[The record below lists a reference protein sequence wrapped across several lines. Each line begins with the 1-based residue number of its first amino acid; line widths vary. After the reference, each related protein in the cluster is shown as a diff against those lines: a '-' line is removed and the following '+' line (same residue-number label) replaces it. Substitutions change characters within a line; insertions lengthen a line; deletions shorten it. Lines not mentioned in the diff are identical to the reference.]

1 MSAALITITI
11 GFMLASYSVV
21 ANDSIQTLGTF
32 LHSNSHRKWWVLWLF
47 SSTVM
52 VAVMLYGWANYHGD
66 VSYDRLDKVY
76 SKMVDFKGA
85 QKALAS
91 ALQSDGYPQ
100 KQQTTESLKA
110 VDAGL
115 SAAKKVYLA
124 DNSQLEAQIGTWTG
138 HLDYLRTLTQEDT
151 LAEPVRTS
159 VGEAVAKTD
168 KAIADMLRHR
178 NVADFIKW
186 YYIFPPIVL
195 LLLTYFGFPV
205 STSFLI
211 LITFQPAVLGPMLV
225 KSVSGYFL
233 AFGIAILVYL
243 TVMRALEKHWRE
255 RMDEPVSNWW
265 VVAQWASTAFL
276 WSMWLIQDMANIF
289 VYIPR
294 PIPVVALVL
303 CILWMVVV
311 QAFIY
316 YSKGGKIQQIVTT
329 KTNTQDV
336 RSATIVDLIYGLVLY
351 FFKIQSNVPMSTTW
365 VFIGL
370 LAGREFAFSLGYRKD
385 SLTLI
390 SSAKL
395 MGKDLGKVI
404 VGLLVSIGL
413 AYAVRVFDLAS

>member
-1 MSAALITITI
+1 
-11 GFMLASYSVV
+11 MLASYAVV

-47 SSTVM
+47 SSSVM
-52 VAVMLYGWANYHGD
+52 VAVMFYGWANYHGD

-85 QKALAS
+85 QAALAAVS
-91 ALQSDGYPQ
+91 ENDDYEGEAAL
-100 KQQTTESLKA
+100 EALVA
-110 VDAGL
+110 EVEEGL
-115 SAAKKVYLA
+115 SASRKVYLA
-124 DNSQLEAQIGTWTG
+124 DNTELESHIESWSASLLSLKAASENVMYPDAVSNQI
-138 HLDYLRTLTQEDT
+138 
-151 LAEPVRTS
+151 V
-159 VGEAVAKTD
+159 VAVAETEA
-168 KAIADMLRHR
+168 AIESMLSHR

-186 YYIFPPIVL
+186 YYILPPIVL
-195 LLLTYFGFPV
+195 LALTYFGFPV

-211 LITFQPAVLGPMLV
+211 LITFQPGVLGPMLI

-243 TVMRALEKHWRE
+243 TIMRVLEKHWR
-255 RMDEPVSNWW
+255 DKGDKPISNWW
-265 VVAQWASTAFL
+265 IVAQWSSTAFL

-289 VYIPR
+289 VYVPR
-294 PIPVVALVL
+294 PLPLVGLLL
-303 CILWMVVV
+303 CVGWMVAV

-316 YSKGGKIQQIVTT
+316 YTKGGRIQHIVTS
-329 KTNTQDV
+329 KTNTHDV

-370 LAGREFAFSLGYRKD
+370 LAGREFAFALGYRRD
-385 SLTLI
+385 NLTLK
-390 SSAKL
+390 SASKL

-413 AYAVRVFDLAS
+413 AYAVRLFDTI